1 MFPRLRRVNLGYT
14 EDPAAVWGRYQ
25 VSGRKVTVVA
35 KQPWQYVKIMLTIE
49 PISIHGRNGYL
60 SFEEHLTSSNDEFS
74 EHHVSTVRFE
84 VPMEPFRFVADHR
97 L

>member
-14 EDPAAVWGRYQ
+14 GDPAAVWGRYQ
-25 VSGRKVTVVA
+25 VSGRQVTVIA
-35 KQPWQYVKIMLTIE
+35 KQPWQFVKIQLTIQ

-60 SFEEHLTSSNDEFS
+60 SFEEHVTSSNDEFS
-74 EHHVSTVRFE
+74 DRNASTVQFE
-84 VPMEPFRFVADHR
+84 VPEEPFRFVADHR